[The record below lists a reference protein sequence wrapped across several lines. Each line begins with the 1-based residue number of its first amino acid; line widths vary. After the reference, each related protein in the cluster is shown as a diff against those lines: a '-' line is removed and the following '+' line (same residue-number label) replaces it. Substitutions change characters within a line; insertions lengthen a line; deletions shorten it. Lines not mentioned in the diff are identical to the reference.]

1 MNEKMKYVQ
10 KLVLLHLRPIALSN
24 EKVTDSGLR
33 RLLFEAQDDI
43 DDLLLLC
50 NSDITSKN
58 NFKVIK
64 YKKNLEQVY
73 KKIKEVEK
81 RDKIRNWQPPI
92 SGEVIMEK
100 LNISP
105 SKLVGLI
112 KLEIREAI
120 LDGLIENNYDEA
132 ERYMYKIAKKFDIKF
147 ENK

>member
-1 MNEKMKYVQ
+1 MNEKLKYVQ

-24 EKVTDSGLR
+24 EKVTDSRLR
-33 RLLFEAQDDI
+33 TLHFDAQNDI

-64 YKKNLEQVY
+64 YKKNLKKVY
-73 KKIKEVEK
+73 EKIKEVEK

-92 SGEVIMEK
+92 SGEIIMEK
-100 LNISP
+100 LKISP

-132 ERYMYKIAKKFDIKF
+132 EKYMFKIAKKFDIKF
-147 ENK
+147 EN